1 MKIMTGKLSE
11 RCRRVLAARA
21 SAEEMAEGG
30 FTLIELMVVLLIMGI
45 LLAIAIPTFLSVTK
59 NANDK
64 GAQSNLNAAVTAAT
78 SFYINPQNFS
88 TFKTGN
94 AGTNAIKFIAGGPA
108 LASSDQVAYA
118 LGTSTPTQS
127 ILFATWSASGVCWYA
142 LINKGSAKDSFGQ
155 VPGTYYGAA
164 KASTASDCDIT
175 AGAAPTL
182 SSSGWQTNFSG
193 ITGMP

>member
-94 AGTNAIKFIAGGPA
+94 AGTNAIKFIADGPA

-118 LGTSTPTQS
+118 LGGGTPIQS
-127 ILFATWSASGVCWYA
+127 VLFATWSASGVCWYA
-142 LINKGSAKDSFGQ
+142 VINKGSAKDTFG
-155 VPGTYYGAA
+155 VLPGTYYGAS
-164 KASTASDCDIT
+164 KASTDTSCTVA
-175 AGAAPTL
+175 AGTNPAPT
-182 SSSGWQTNFSG
+182 SGWVTNFSG